1 MLLSHPSAE
10 EVARGLLR
18 QEFRLYLQPKFD
30 LLSGAV
36 FAVEALAR
44 WHHPIHGVLTPGA
57 FLPTLEKHHW
67 LDALFFQ
74 LLEQGLRCQWQ
85 LHQLNVELGFSFN
98 VSPTQLLNSDWSER
112 LQQRLQQHPLPASS
126 VTLEITEGALAQS
139 ADSVC
144 TQLMRLKGLGL
155 RLSMDDFGTGH
166 SSLLRLCQLPFNEIK
181 LAGEFLRDL
190 SLNPQHQAIIESTL
204 GLATQLG
211 LSLVVEGIE
220 TQEQRQWLALRGV
233 SLGQG
238 YLCARPMPVEA
249 LLGWVKTP
257 ALMPLRHKGPSTR

>member
-1 MLLSHPSAE
+1 MLLPYPSAE

-30 LLSGAV
+30 VVSGAV

-44 WHHPIHGVLTPGA
+44 WHHPLRGVLAPDL
-57 FLPTLEKHHW
+57 FIPMLEKHQW
-67 LDALFFQ
+67 LDTLFFQ

-85 LHQLNVELGFSFN
+85 LHQLNVGLGFSFN
-98 VSPTQLLNSDWSER
+98 VSPTQLLNDHWVER
-112 LQQRLQQHPLPASS
+112 LQQRLHQHPLPASTL
-126 VTLEITEGALAQS
+126 TLEITEGALAQPP
-139 ADSVC
+139 DSVC
-144 TQLMRLKGLGL
+144 TQLLHLKGLGL

-181 LAGEFLRDL
+181 LAGEFVRNL
-190 SLNPQHQAIIESTL
+190 SLNPQHQAIVESTL
-204 GLATQLG
+204 GLTTQLG

-220 TQEQRQWLALRGV
+220 TPEQRQWLAQRGARQ
-233 SLGQG
+233 GQG

-249 LLGWVKTP
+249 LRRWIKTP
-257 ALMPLRHKGPSTR
+257 ALMPLPH